1 MNTLH
6 CSEGS
11 DDIRWPRHHVSAG
24 EDSRLGNQLTE
35 FTARDKVHIVAM
47 TGSYNRQTDQN
58 GTERYGCELVAEQ
71 VDFLAKAKQGSQGRR
86 CQSGTGARLRQSALS
101 QTSALEA
108 SEITFRRL
116 PLRPGREAI
125 AKARKCKSTL
135 NSAKTILQ
143 TDAPFHA
150 PKGSTTEGSI
160 GPLKAPET
168 EATYRAS
175 EGSQTLR
182 KHRCRGQ
189 RC

>member
-71 VDFLAKAKQGSQGRR
+71 VDFLAKAK
-86 CQSGTGARLRQSALS
+86 
-101 QTSALEA
+101 E
-108 SEITFRRL
+108 
-116 PLRPGREAI
+116 
-125 AKARKCKSTL
+125 AKA
-135 NSAKTILQ
+135 A
-143 TDAPFHA
+143 DASQELALAYGRA
-150 PKGSTTEGSI
+150 PY
-160 GPLKAPET
+160 LKRPHS
-168 EATYRAS
+168 RPRRSLSGAS
-175 EGSQTLR
+175 LCVLAEKQLR
-182 KHRCRGQ
+182 KHGSENRR
-189 RC
+189 